1 MKHLFLAV
9 AALLLATPLFAQ
21 DYVIKEQIPTLAIG
35 FQPQSFTFKAAEIDF
50 DLRLSPRNW
59 LTIAPRVQF
68 GNPRYNSYFYDPT
81 DAIDKGFG
89 LGLTYRYYP
98 VTARTKKVND
108 GMGPFV
114 SGSLDYLQTEYSYLG
129 RKYLTYTDF
138 YGNEGYTINDE
149 YQYHQAVSNLGLSI
163 NIGYTWR
170 FFDIMYMEAFVGVG
184 VKMSDYV
191 YDAERNFDLG
201 ENYWDTG
208 YSGYL
213 VSNGFRIGVYLNRY
227 KYVLK

>member
-1 MKHLFLAV
+1 MKHLLLAV
-9 AALLLATPLFAQ
+9 AALLLASPLFAQ

-129 RKYLTYTDF
+129 RKYLTYTDL

-149 YQYHQAVSNLGLSI
+149 YQYRQTVSNLGLSI

-201 ENYWDTG
+201 KNYWDSG